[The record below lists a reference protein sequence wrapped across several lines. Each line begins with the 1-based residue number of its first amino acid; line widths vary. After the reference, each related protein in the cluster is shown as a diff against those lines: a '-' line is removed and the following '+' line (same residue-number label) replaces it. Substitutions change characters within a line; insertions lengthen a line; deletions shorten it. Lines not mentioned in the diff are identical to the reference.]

1 NWRDQ
6 MNELKRLRNQ
16 HNKHLKQVEDKNK
29 QKELQI
35 RKQFRDAARIQKKQF
50 KLLREERLK
59 AARRTSELG
68 SSPFSGASE
77 SCPSSGLMSSN
88 PNNCSDSVDLQGQ
101 FVIHLQDERQIL
113 ENLKLEEKRKQVD
126 LEAQYNKSI
135 SELHERQNDKV
146 ETTHARENKEFKE
159 SRLEGVKILSNFQEK
174 QRRDM
179 LKQHQRQRED
189 LENRIR
195 ARKESLEAA
204 MKKNAE
210 STKEE
215 SRRKTRRLMER
226 HAEALRAFD
235 IETANLGID
244 NAAVVGASA
253 RISASSGVSGG
264 SSSSSTSFSS
274 SSGQRPS
281 DWRHSRAEFLPS

>member
-1 NWRDQ
+1 
-6 MNELKRLRNQ
+6 
-16 HNKHLKQVEDKNK
+16 
-29 QKELQI
+29 
-35 RKQFRDAARIQKKQF
+35 
-50 KLLREERLK
+50 
-59 AARRTSELG
+59 
-68 SSPFSGASE
+68 
-77 SCPSSGLMSSN
+77 
-88 PNNCSDSVDLQGQ
+88 
-101 FVIHLQDERQIL
+101 
-113 ENLKLEEKRKQVD
+113 
-126 LEAQYNKSI
+126 
-135 SELHERQNDKV
+135 
-146 ETTHARENKEFKE
+146 
-159 SRLEGVKILSNFQEK
+159 
-174 QRRDM
+174 
-179 LKQHQRQRED
+179 
-189 LENRIR
+189 
-195 ARKESLEAA
+195 

-253 RISASSGVSGG
+253 RISGSSGVSGG